1 MLLEQEQSVE
11 LWPEMHI
18 VPMAITP
25 LQGDREEV
33 SRPCLIPDILLN
45 QRKVFQVP
53 LWRNLV
59 ADFQEYQLLN
69 LEVDFQQHQL
79 DINKDTSPTTN
90 QVASLNNPVA
100 SLNNLATN
108 LVDSSN
114 NPALS
119 FITTNS
125 HLPVVVE

>member
-1 MLLEQEQSVE
+1 MLPVLLEQEQSVV
-11 LWPEMHI
+11 LWQEMLI
-18 VPMAITP
+18 VPMAITS
-25 LQGDREEV
+25 LQEDPEEV
-33 SRPCLIPDILLN
+33 SRPCLIQDILLN

-53 LWRNLV
+53 LLRNLV
-59 ADFQEYQLLN
+59 AAFQEYQLHN
-69 LEVDFQQHQL
+69 LEVDSL
-79 DINKDTSPTTN
+79 VDINPDTSRATN
-90 QVASLNNPVA
+90 LVAILNNPVA
-100 SLNNLATN
+100 SLNNLAIN

>member
-1 MLLEQEQSVE
+1 MLLEQEQSVV
-11 LWPEMHI
+11 LWQEMLI
-18 VPMAITP
+18 VPMAITS
-25 LQGDREEV
+25 LQEDPEEV

-53 LWRNLV
+53 LLRNLV
-59 ADFQEYQLLN
+59 AAFQEYQLHN
-69 LEVDFQQHQL
+69 LEVDSL
-79 DINKDTSPTTN
+79 VDINPDTSRATN
-90 QVASLNNPVA
+90 LVVILNNPVA
-100 SLNNLATN
+100 SLNNLAIN

>member
-1 MLLEQEQSVE
+1 MLLEQEQSVV
-11 LWPEMHI
+11 LWQEMHI

-45 QRKVFQVP
+45 RRKVFQGP
-53 LWRNLV
+53 RLRNLM
-59 ADFQEYQLLN
+59 ADFQEHQLHN
-69 LEVDFQQHQL
+69 LEVVSL
-79 DINKDTSPTTN
+79 VDINKDTSPATN
-90 QVASLNNPVA
+90 NLVDI
-100 SLNNLATN
+100 LNNLAIN